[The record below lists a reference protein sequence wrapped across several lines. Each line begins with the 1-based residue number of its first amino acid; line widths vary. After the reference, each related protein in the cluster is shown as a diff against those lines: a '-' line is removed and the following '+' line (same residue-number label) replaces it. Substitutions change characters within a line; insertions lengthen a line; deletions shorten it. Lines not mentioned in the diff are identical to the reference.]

1 MSTPQEIARTAAEA
15 ADSKKAQDVAVID
28 VTGKSDVCDCI
39 VVATVANNPQAH
51 AVMDAVEEAVRT
63 GCGVKPL
70 SVEGRDGMSWVLID
84 YGPVVVHVFKP
95 EQRAFYRIEN
105 LWADAPRIEI

>member
-1 MSTPQEIARTAAEA
+1 MAEA
-15 ADSKKAQDVAVID
+15 KEMAALAAAAADDKKAADVQVVD

-51 AVMDAVEEAVRT
+51 AVVDAVEEAVRT

-105 LWADAPRIEI
+105 LWADAPRIEL